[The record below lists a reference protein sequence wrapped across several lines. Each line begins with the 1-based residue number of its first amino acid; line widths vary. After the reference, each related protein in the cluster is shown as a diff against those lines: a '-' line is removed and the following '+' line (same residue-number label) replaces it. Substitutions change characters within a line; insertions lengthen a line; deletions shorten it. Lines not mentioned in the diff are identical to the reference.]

1 MYVAKRDG
9 RKEPIMFDKI
19 TARIKKLCYGFNP
32 LVDPVRVAMRVIE
45 GLYDGVTTSE
55 LDNLA
60 AEIAATM
67 TTTHPDYASLAA
79 RISVSNLHKNT
90 LKSFS
95 ETMKDL
101 YEYVNPITGKKAP
114 LLSDEV
120 YKVIKKNAEELDSK
134 IIYNRDFGYD
144 YFGFKTLER
153 SYLLKINGQIVE
165 RPQHMLMRVS
175 VGIHLDDL
183 EAVIDTYELMS
194 KKYFTHATPTLFNSG
209 TPKPQMSSCF
219 LLTMQDD
226 SIDGIYDTLKQTAK
240 ISQSAGGIGLSI
252 HNIRSTGSYISG
264 TNGTSNGIVPMLRV
278 FNDTARYV
286 DQGGGKRKGS
296 FAIYIEPWHSDIF
309 DFLDPKKNHGKE
321 EMRARDLFYAM
332 WVPDLFMKRVE
343 ENAEWTLM
351 CPNECPGL
359 YDCHGDEF
367 DKLYLKYEKKS
378 KGRKTIKARELW
390 EKILESQIE
399 TGTPYMLYKDSAN
412 RKSNQKNLGTI
423 RSSNLCTEIL
433 EYTSKDEIAVCNL
446 ASIALPMFVEDG
458 EFNHK
463 KLYDVTVRV
472 TKNLNKVIDRNY
484 YPVKEAENSNFR
496 HRPIGLGVQGLADA
510 FIELRM
516 PFTSEKAKELNQDI
530 FETLYFAALQASV
543 EESKKDG
550 PYKTYKGSPISKGEF
565 QHNMWGIKDEELSG
579 RWDWAKLRKDVL
591 KHGVRNSLLVAPMPT
606 ASTSQILGN
615 NECFEPYTS
624 NLYTRRV
631 LSGEFIIVNKH
642 LLKDLVDL
650 NLWNEDMKHELM
662 RSNGSIQD
670 IKQIPDELKELYK
683 TVWEMSMKD
692 IIDMARHRG
701 YFIDQ
706 SQSLNLFMEGATMSK
721 LTSMHFYGWKS
732 GLKTGMYYLRTK
744 SAVDAIKFTLEKKE
758 KAEVEETVEVEA
770 VETVEAAEEVKITRT
785 EKTKAKKSK
794 EKPVAVEPLTP
805 EELKQIISQ
814 SKENEDDDCLMC
826 GS

>member
-1 MYVAKRDG
+1 MFVVKRDG
-9 RKEPIMFDKI
+9 HKEPVMFDKI
-19 TARIKKLCYGFNP
+19 TARIKKLCYGLNP
-32 LVDPVRVAMRVIE
+32 LVDPVRVSMRVIE

-60 AEIAATM
+60 AEVAATM
-67 TTTHPDYASLAA
+67 TTTHPDYANLAS

-90 LKSFS
+90 KKSFS
-95 ETMKDL
+95 QTMDDL
-101 YEYVNPITGKKAP
+101 YNYVNPRTNKKAP

-120 YKVIKKNAEELDSK
+120 YKVIKKNAEKLNST
-134 IIYNRDFGYD
+134 IIYNRDFNYD

-153 SYLLKINGQIVE
+153 SYLLKLNGVTVE

-175 VGIHLDDL
+175 IGIHLDDL
-183 EAVIDTYELMS
+183 DAAIETYTLMS

-209 TPKPQMSSCF
+209 TPKPQLSSCF

-226 SIDGIYDTLKQTAK
+226 SIDGIYNTLKQTAK

-252 HNIRSTGSYISG
+252 HNIRATGSYIAG

-309 DFLDPKKNHGKE
+309 DFLELKKNHGKE

-332 WVPDLFMKRVE
+332 WIPDLFMKRVE
-343 ENAEWTLM
+343 SNEEWTLM

-359 YDCHGDEF
+359 YDTHSEEF
-367 DKLYLKYEKKS
+367 EKLYLKYEKDQ

-390 EKILESQIE
+390 EKILEAQIE
-399 TGTPYMLYKDSAN
+399 TGTPYMLYKDACN

-446 ASIALPMFVEDG
+446 ASIALPMFVKNNSFD
-458 EFNHK
+458 HK
-463 KLYDVTVRV
+463 ELFKVTKRV

-496 HRPIGLGVQGLADA
+496 HRPIGLGVQGLADT
-510 FIELRM
+510 FIKLRM
-516 PFTSEKAKELNQDI
+516 PFTCDDAKTLNQEI
-530 FETLYFAALQASV
+530 FETIYFAALTASM
-543 EESKKDG
+543 EEAIKEG
-550 PYKTYKGSPISKGEF
+550 AYKSYKGSPISKGEF
-565 QHNMWGIKDEELSG
+565 QHNMWGIKDDELSG
-579 RWDWAKLRKDVL
+579 RWDWDGLRKEI
-591 KHGVRNSLLVAPMPT
+591 KKNGVRNSLLVAPMPT
-606 ASTSQILGN
+606 ASTAQILGN

-624 NLYTRRV
+624 NIYTRRV
-631 LSGEFIIVNKH
+631 LSGEFIVVNKH
-642 LLKDLVDL
+642 LLEDLVKL
-650 NLWNEDMKHELM
+650 GLWTEELKQELM
-662 RSNGSIQD
+662 KANGSIQHIDGIPED
-670 IKQIPDELKELYK
+670 IKELYR
-683 TVWEMSMKD
+683 TVWELKMKD
-692 IIDMARHRG
+692 VIDMARHRG

-706 SQSLNLFMEGATMSK
+706 SQSLNLFMEGATMAK
-721 LTSMHFYGWKS
+721 LTSMHFYAWKS

-744 SAVDAIKFTLEKKE
+744 SAVDAIKFTLDNTKKE
-758 KAEVEETVEVEA
+758 EKVK
-770 VETVEAAEEVKITRT
+770 EEVAAT
-785 EKTKAKKSK
+785 AS
-794 EKPVAVEPLTP
+794 VAEPPPTADAVSQIPVEPLTA
-805 EELKQIISQ
+805 EELKEMIE
-814 SKENEDDDCLMC
+814 KNKNDEGDDCLMC